1 MPVRQFAVTYLDV
14 AGYKQEILSVE
25 PELGSDI
32 AYERALERA
41 VNEAAVYLSA
51 FRGLEEK
58 LAIAWDSDPGG
69 GPDHDRTT
77 LQCNTKNGKDDYYN
91 SSVMLPYGTYV
102 VVEQVPEAVKPELAN
117 RHYERDYPKEIVR
130 PLPRILAKMGTPGRR
145 LWTAGPGIHFLTTTA
160 RTGPRT

>member
-1 MPVRQFAVTYLDV
+1 MTYLDV
-14 AGYKQEILSVE
+14 EGYKQEILSVE

-117 RHYERDYPKEIVR
+117 RHYERDYPKEIVLPFAPDIGEDGNTGETVVDSGTGNPFSAHIYKSGNLR
-130 PLPRILAKMGTPGRR
+130 P
-145 LWTAGPGIHFLTTTA
+145 
-160 RTGPRT
+160 TGPRT